1 MTDSVVLSSKYQA
14 EIHQFV
20 ADFTGQLQPGE
31 SFVAGNVS
39 VSVFL
44 SSGTDPNATAI
55 LVTPFT
61 LVGNVVS
68 QGLQQGVPGCIY
80 VVVIHAVTNLSR
92 GLTLTARLAVLPN
105 NYPATGAFIPYYFTS
120 QPYPYFYGVDTLHI
134 GGQVISAQVFSTIY
148 NYQYNVDTMHFGAS
162 VQSAMVFPA
171 LKEYDFGDTMNFG
184 ASVQSA
190 MIFPALKSYSY
201 PEIMH
206 VQAAVVSA
214 LVTTTLITYQYNTET
229 LHFGAS
235 VQSAVV
241 T

>member
-44 SSGTDPNATAI
+44 DTGTDPQASAI

-61 LVGNVVS
+61 LIGNVVS
-68 QGLQQGVPGCIY
+68 QGLQQGVPGRIY
-80 VVVIHAVTNLSR
+80 VVVIHVVTNLSR

-120 QPYPYFYGVDTLHI
+120 QPYPI
-134 GGQVISAQVFSTIY
+134 QVIENLHWTSSIVSCLV
-148 NYQYNVDTMHFGAS
+148 NLVERD
-162 VQSAMVFPA
+162 
-171 LKEYDFGDTMNFG
+171 
-184 ASVQSA
+184 
-190 MIFPALKSYSY
+190 YSLSDATHWTSSI
-201 PEIMH
+201 P
-206 VQAAVVSA
+206 SA
-214 LVTTTLITYQYNTET
+214 LVTGGLYPYTMSETTHWTGSIISSAVTTILIPYALSET
-229 LHFGAS
+229 THWTGAIVS
-235 VQSAVV
+235 SAVTTILVSYAESDTTHWTGSIQSATV

>member
-44 SSGTDPNATAI
+44 DTGTDPQASAI

-61 LVGNVVS
+61 LIGNVVS
-68 QGLQQGVPGCIY
+68 QGLQQGIPGCIY
-80 VVVIHAVTNLSR
+80 VVVVHVVTNLSR

-120 QPYPYFYGVDTLHI
+120 QPYPYFYGGDALTVR
-134 GGQVISAQVFSTIY
+134 S
-148 NYQYNVDTMHFGAS
+148 S
-162 VQSAMVFPA
+162 VQSAMVFGIEYDYNYPDTMHVSASVQGAMVFPA
-171 LKEYDFGDTMNFG
+171 LTSYNYPDTMHVGSTVASASVFNSVYTYTYPDTMHVRAAVVSAIVNTVLIPYNYPETMHVA

-190 MIFPALKSYSY
+190 
-201 PEIMH
+201 H
-206 VQAAVVSA
+206 VM
-214 LVTTTLITYQYNTET
+214 
-229 LHFGAS
+229 
-235 VQSAVV
+235 
-241 T
+241 

>member
-44 SSGTDPNATAI
+44 DTGVDPNASAI

-61 LVGNVVS
+61 LIGNVVS

-80 VVVIHAVTNLSR
+80 VVVIHVVTNLSR
-92 GLTLTARLAVLPN
+92 GLTLTARQAVLPN

-120 QPYPYFYGVDTLHI
+120 QPYPYLDADTLHWS
-134 GGQVISAQVFSTIY
+134 G
-148 NYQYNVDTMHFGAS
+148 S
-162 VQSAMVFPA
+162 VQSCLVNLTFRD
-171 LKEYDFGDTMNFG
+171 YDLGDTIHWIGSVPTALVTSGLYPYVLPETLHWTGSVVSSSVMTTLILYTYPETTHWTG
-184 ASVQSA
+184 AVVSSTVTT
-190 MIFPALKSYSY
+190 ILISYSY
-201 PEIMH
+201 PE
-206 VQAAVVSA
+206 
-214 LVTTTLITYQYNTET
+214 T
-229 LHFGAS
+229 LHWTGS
-235 VQSAVV
+235 VQSCVV

>member
-44 SSGTDPNATAI
+44 DTGTDPQASAI

-61 LVGNVVS
+61 LIGNVVS

-80 VVVIHAVTNLSR
+80 VVVIHVVTNLAR

-120 QPYPYFYGVDTLHI
+120 QPYPYFYGVDTI
-134 GGQVISAQVFSTIY
+134 RVGGQVVSAQVFSTIY
-148 NYQYNVDTMHFGAS
+148 NYQYGVDTLHIGAS
-162 VQSAMVFPA
+162 VQSAMVFPG
-171 LKEYDFGDTMNFG
+171 LKEYDYSDTMNLG

-190 MIFPALKSYSY
+190 MVFPSLESYSY
-201 PEIMH
+201 PDTMH
-206 VQAAVVSA
+206 LQGAVVSA
-214 LVTTTLITYQYNTET
+214 AVNTVLITYQYNTET
-229 LHFGAS
+229 IHLAAS
-235 VQSAVV
+235 VQSATV